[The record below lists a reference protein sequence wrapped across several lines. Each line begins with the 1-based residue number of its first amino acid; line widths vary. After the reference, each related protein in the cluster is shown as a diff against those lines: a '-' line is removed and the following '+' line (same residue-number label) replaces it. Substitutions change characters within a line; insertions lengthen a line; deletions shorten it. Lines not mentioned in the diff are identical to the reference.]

1 MRTTSLIEYAL
12 LLVGAGALIAS
23 LVPASRVIRLLP
35 AGKVRQFWC
44 LLFALILCSIVGYLG
59 YGVTHWSRSQDDL
72 LVPTIFL
79 IGGCFVLIVN
89 ALSLHTALD
98 VRRVAVLEHE
108 TITDHL
114 MGIYNR
120 RYLDRRL
127 EEEAARAQ
135 RYGSALSVLMI
146 DIDQF
151 KRINDTYGHR
161 SGDVVLTNLAALI
174 RQTVRKSDLVAR
186 YGGEE
191 IVVLAPDTAVSNAA
205 RLGENIRQNVEST
218 ILVPPD
224 QCKGQTA
231 HITISVGVAELKQG
245 LDSGHALL
253 ERADHAMYQAK
264 HAGRNRVAVSDF
276 ATKNPPG

>member
-1 MRTTSLIEYAL
+1 MQITGLIEYAL
-12 LLVGAGALIAS
+12 LLLGVGALVAS
-23 LVPASRVIRLLP
+23 LVPASRVISLLP
-35 AGKVRQFWC
+35 AGQVRQFWC
-44 LLFALILCSIVGYLG
+44 LLFTLILCSIVGYLG
-59 YGVTHWSRSQDDL
+59 YAVTHWSRSQGDF
-72 LVPTIFL
+72 LVPSIFF
-79 IGGCFVLIVN
+79 IGGCFILIVN

-135 RYGSALSVLMI
+135 RYDLPLSVLMI

-151 KRINDTYGHR
+151 KRINDTYGHQA
-161 SGDVVLTNLAALI
+161 GDMVLANLAALV
-174 RQTVRKSDLVAR
+174 RQTIRKSDLVAR

-191 IVVLAPDTAVSNAA
+191 IVVLAPETAASNAA
-205 RLGENIRQNVEST
+205 NLGENIRQKVESI

-224 QCKGQTA
+224 KCGGQTV
-231 HITISVGVAELKQG
+231 HMCR
-245 LDSGHALL
+245 SGRIKSKCRRWPCLA
-253 ERADHAMYQAK
+253 
-264 HAGRNRVAVSDF
+264 
-276 ATKNPPG
+276 

>member
-1 MRTTSLIEYAL
+1 MRTTNLIEYAL
-12 LLVGAGALIAS
+12 LLLGAGALVAS
-23 LVPASRVIRLLP
+23 LIPASRVIRLLP
-35 AGKVRQFWC
+35 AGKVRRFWC

-59 YGVTHWSRSQDDL
+59 YGVTHWSRSQDDF
-72 LVPTIFL
+72 LVSTIFL
-79 IGGCFVLIVN
+79 IGGCFILIVN

-151 KRINDTYGHR
+151 KRINDTYGHQA
-161 SGDVVLTNLAALI
+161 GDVVLANLAALI

-191 IVVLAPDTAVSNAA
+191 VVVLAPDTAVSNAA
-205 RLGENIRQNVEST
+205 RLGENIRQKVESI
-218 ILVPPD
+218 ILVPPEL
-224 QCKGQTA
+224 CRGQTA
-231 HITISVGVAELKQG
+231 HITISVGVADFLQG
-245 LDSGHALL
+245 VDSGHALL
-253 ERADHAMYQAK
+253 ERADQAMYQAK
-264 HAGRNRVAVSDF
+264 HAGRNRVAVSDL
-276 ATKNPPG
+276 TIT